1 MRTVYD
7 RHVYLH
13 GSSNCGKSFIL
24 SPLKVIFQY
33 ILQSSYLLL
42 RMDRGR
48 GSQSDFP
55 KWFSMGAQTY
65 RLGRPLASAWT
76 WCCVKKNIKPISK
89 VFDSKTVLIF
99 GSGPFWRNNGINRSS
114 LMLSIVRSIASN
126 GSLSSNFNTRSLN
139 CSNVSL
145 ACFASVAMVFHFLPA
160 SLCEPIHHSLQ
171 EREKA

>member
-55 KWFSMGAQTY
+55 K
-65 RLGRPLASAWT
+65 
-76 WCCVKKNIKPISK
+76 
-89 VFDSKTVLIF
+89 
-99 GSGPFWRNNGINRSS
+99 
-114 LMLSIVRSIASN
+114 
-126 GSLSSNFNTRSLN
+126 
-139 CSNVSL
+139 
-145 ACFASVAMVFHFLPA
+145 
-160 SLCEPIHHSLQ
+160 
-171 EREKA
+171 

>member
-65 RLGRPLASAWT
+65 CLGRPLPSAWT
-76 WCCVKKNIKPISK
+76 WCCVKKKYIKPISK

-114 LMLSIVRSIASN
+114 LMLSI

-145 ACFASVAMVFHFLPA
+145 ACFTSVAMVFHFLPA
-160 SLCEPIHHSLQ
+160 SLCEPIHHSRQ